1 MVPWKNINH
10 SITLKKMTIAILYI
24 SLDLLVDINLF
35 QTSKHLSSPVTL
47 SMSCKEASPEA
58 IGAVGKHSVVAS
70 CQHSQV
76 SALVGLY
83 IPHSCC
89 VKEMT
94 NMRYADYIRG
104 INVVMEEKCWCQ
116 FNNYLYGVFC
126 LILKLSSFPRLLLTQ
141 LYIHK
146 CSGSE

>member
-1 MVPWKNINH
+1 
-10 SITLKKMTIAILYI
+10 MTIATLYI
-24 SLDLLVDINLF
+24 SLDLLTDVNLF

-47 SMSCKEASPEA
+47 SMSCKEASPES

-70 CQHSQV
+70 CQNSQV

-94 NMRYADYIRG
+94 NRRYGGEALAEGAGAEIASFLKPRSTF
-104 INVVMEEKCWCQ
+104 K
-116 FNNYLYGVFC
+116 LYN
-126 LILKLSSFPRLLLTQ
+126 LPIPKILFISF
-141 LYIHK
+141 
-146 CSGSE
+146 